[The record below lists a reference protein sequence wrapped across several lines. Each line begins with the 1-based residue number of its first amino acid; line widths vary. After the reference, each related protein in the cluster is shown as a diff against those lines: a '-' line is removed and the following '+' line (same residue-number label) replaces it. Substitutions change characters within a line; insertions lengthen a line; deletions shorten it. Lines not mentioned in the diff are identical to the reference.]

1 MENNLY
7 DDPVINEIR
16 PCHVAAWLDDIST
29 DEEFVEAFA
38 MYKRMRDGKDCNLKA
53 EDIRNLDID
62 EVANTIKT
70 ILDEIIYSDEIYGW
84 WKEEQ

>member
-1 MENNLY
+1 
-7 DDPVINEIR
+7 
-16 PCHVAAWLDDIST
+16 
-29 DEEFVEAFA
+29 
-38 MYKRMRDGKDCNLKA
+38 MYKRLRDGKDCNIEA

-70 ILDEIIYSDEIYGW
+70 ILDEIINSDEIYGW